1 MARHSQEIFT
11 DIEVKITETSKIMND
26 ISNTALEQ
34 EAGVDQ
40 INMAVSKMDDI
51 TQQNA
56 ALVEES
62 TAASKSLLEQ
72 DKHLEDLMSFFKVH

>member
-1 MARHSQEIFT
+1 M
-11 DIEVKITETSKIMND
+11 
-26 ISNTALEQ
+26 EQ
-34 EAGVDQ
+34 ESGVDQ
-40 INMAVSKMDDI
+40 VNSAVSKMDNI

-72 DKHLEDLMSFFKVH
+72 ANHLEELMSFFKVE